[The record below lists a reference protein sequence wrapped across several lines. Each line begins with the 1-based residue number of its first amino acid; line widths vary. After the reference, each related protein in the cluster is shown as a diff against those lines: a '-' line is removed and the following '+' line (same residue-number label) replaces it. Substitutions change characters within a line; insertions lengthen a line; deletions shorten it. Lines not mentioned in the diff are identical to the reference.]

1 MKSFLHILLWLWPL
15 FATSQT
21 KDSLQKSANRP
32 VPVQTIQRYTSPKD
46 YKPEIF
52 TSGFID
58 IVNNGQV
65 NASARFIRLFIGE
78 PEKFAL
84 PLSLYSGVS
93 SNNFQNT
100 QTAFQRNNDVL
111 VTNFINPLSG
121 LANISIDGVI
131 FFKKKTEK
139 VTKAGLLYHA
149 GERILTGIRTGNV
162 ANPLTGK
169 PINFL
174 NSFYSLGLYFQTGAW
189 ERNNAKN
196 VGISWFALRYISS
209 YSNPEQIKEFLS
221 AIETNG
227 MYNGYSIAWGVE
239 ITKLVNIKVVYY
251 KYIKKPEIDYYLPI
265 YQFSF
270 NYTMK

>member
-1 MKSFLHILLWLWPL
+1 M
-15 FATSQT
+15 
-21 KDSLQKSANRP
+21 
-32 VPVQTIQRYTSPKD
+32 
-46 YKPEIF
+46 
-52 TSGFID
+52 
-58 IVNNGQV
+58 
-65 NASARFIRLFIGE
+65 
-78 PEKFAL
+78 
-84 PLSLYSGVS
+84 
-93 SNNFQNT
+93 
-100 QTAFQRNNDVL
+100 
-111 VTNFINPLSG
+111 
-121 LANISIDGVI
+121 
-131 FFKKKTEK
+131 
-139 VTKAGLLYHA
+139 YHA